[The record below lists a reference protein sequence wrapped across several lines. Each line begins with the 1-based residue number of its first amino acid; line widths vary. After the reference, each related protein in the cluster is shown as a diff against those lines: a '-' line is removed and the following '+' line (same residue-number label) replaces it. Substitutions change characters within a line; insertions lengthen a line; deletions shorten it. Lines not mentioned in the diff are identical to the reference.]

1 MTPVKIIAS
10 INSLEGSRAV
20 KFAQGKAM
28 LSKALRKEI
37 FVMDLNGIDRTRHV
51 FPIFSLYLD
60 CNKSWNSQVSHE
72 QIKNNRK
79 CCVIQY
85 KTKSQLHTP

>member
-20 KFAQGKAM
+20 KFAQSKAM

-37 FVMDLNGIDRTRHV
+37 FVMDLNGIDRTIRL
-51 FPIFSLYLD
+51 PRL
-60 CNKSWNSQVSHE
+60 SH
-72 QIKNNRK
+72 
-79 CCVIQY
+79 
-85 KTKSQLHTP
+85 L

>member
-28 LSKALRKEI
+28 LSKALRKDI
-37 FVMDLNGIDRTRHV
+37 FVMDLNGIDRTIHPPR
-51 FPIFSLYLD
+51 L
-60 CNKSWNSQVSHE
+60 SH
-72 QIKNNRK
+72 
-79 CCVIQY
+79 
-85 KTKSQLHTP
+85 L